1 MPGYFGEAEDSARVL
16 ADGWL
21 DTGDL
26 GYWCDGEL
34 VITGRA
40 KDLIIVNGRNIW
52 PQDIEWAVEALS
64 GLRRGDACAFSTD
77 IEEGEQVVVLVQASA
92 GDADVREALIGNI
105 RQTVRETAGI
115 DCRVEL
121 ISRRIG
127 LPLTSSGK
135 LSRSRAKAQLLAG
148 AYDPTS
154 RAASGMTRR
163 WAIGYAA
170 ASNAVTR
177 AFLRA
182 AARRKLTIF
191 RKRKNYCSQITYDC
205 GKENVRSRQ
214 CLGDGG
220 AYGRRQP
227 VAPGARGV
235 RRVDQVLAHFEG
247 AMGELA
253 GPGMGI
259 ERVFVRRARR
269 IGLVVADHQ
278 RGIAPQLGEQ
288 RLGQARI
295 VVPQHADM
303 PGALETVH
311 LRGEGMSSPAA
322 QPDGRPPSCG
332 RDGGRPRGD
341 RARSRPRPGHRPRPW
356 SVPCSPARACRR

>member
-1 MPGYFGEAEDSARVL
+1 MAPAGRSANGEIGRLFVQGRSVMPGYFGEAEESARVL

-34 VITGRA
+34 AITGRA

-64 GLRRGDACAFSTD
+64 GVRRGDACAFSTD

-92 GDADVREALIGNI
+92 GDADVRDALIGII

-148 AYDPTS
+148 DYDPTS
-154 RAASGMTRR
+154 APLRHDTAIAAIRLLAMLSL
-163 WAIGYAA
+163 
-170 ASNAVTR
+170 
-177 AFLRA
+177 AFLRH

-191 RKRKNYCSQITYDC
+191 RERENYCSQFTMTVV
-205 GKENVRSRQ
+205 KRSCAQ
-214 CLGDGG
+214 ASALATAALMAG
-220 AYGRRQP
+220 ASLRP
-227 VAPGARGV
+227 
-235 RRVDQVLAHFEG
+235 
-247 AMGELA
+247 
-253 GPGMGI
+253 
-259 ERVFVRRARR
+259 
-269 IGLVVADHQ
+269 
-278 RGIAPQLGEQ
+278 
-288 RLGQARI
+288 QARAVSGVSI
-295 VVPQHADM
+295 RSWRTSSEQCGSLRVRAW
-303 PGALETVH
+303 AL
-311 LRGEGMSSPAA
+311 
-322 QPDGRPPSCG
+322 
-332 RDGGRPRGD
+332 
-341 RARSRPRPGHRPRPW
+341 
-356 SVPCSPARACRR
+356 SVYS